1 MKTSMK
7 LLCASVM
14 LACTLGAHA
23 EVVKIGV
30 AGPLTGAQAI
40 FGKDNERGVRLAID
54 ELNASN
60 LNINGQVTKFELVS
74 EDDQA
79 DPKTGMTVAQKLV
92 DSGVKAVIGH
102 YNSGVMIPA
111 DGIYNAAHIP
121 VITGAASNPAIT
133 AAGLPYVFRLA
144 ANDNVM
150 GAQMAEF
157 AKKNLGA
164 TKVAVIDDRTAYGA
178 GVADVFVATAKKLG
192 LEVVAR
198 EFATDKSVDFTAILN
213 RIKATKPDVIFYG
226 GYYAQ
231 AASVGRQSR
240 QLALNVPML
249 GGDGICSVELPKLA
263 GGTLDGRGYCAQGGL
278 PLEQLAKGPEF
289 ASRYLKAFG
298 NKADIYSPAFYSA
311 TMLVADAMKRANSTD
326 PEKFVPL
333 LKKDSFSTLIGTVR
347 FDASGEWVDA
357 PVTLYK
363 IADGK
368 LNQIRQ

>member
-1 MKTSMK
+1 MKMQLK
-7 LLCASVM
+7 SVFALSA
-14 LACTLGAHA
+14 LAFAVAAHA

-30 AGPLTGAQAI
+30 AGPLTGAQAL

-54 ELNASN
+54 DLNASN
-60 LNINGQVTKFELVS
+60 LKINGQSVKFELLS

-79 DPKTGMTVAQKLV
+79 DPKTGMSIAQKLV

-111 DGIYNAAHIP
+111 DSIYNNAHIP

-150 GAQMAEF
+150 GARMAEF
-157 AKKNLGA
+157 AHDQLKAK
-164 TKVAVIDDRTAYGA
+164 KVAVIDDRTAYGS

-192 LEVVAR
+192 MTVTTR

-213 RIKATKPDVIFYG
+213 KIKGTKPDAVFYG

-231 AASVGRQSR
+231 AATVGRQSR
-240 QLALNVPML
+240 QLALDAPIL

-263 GGTLDGRGYCAQGGL
+263 GGALDGRGYCAQGGL

-289 ASRYLKAFG
+289 AARYTKEFG
-298 NKADIYSPAFYSA
+298 GKADIYSPAFYSA

-333 LKKDSFSTLIGTVR
+333 LKKDAFSTLVGAVR
-347 FDASGEWVDA
+347 FDSSGEWVNA

-363 IADGK
+363 IVDGK

>member
-1 MKTSMK
+1 MKTQFKSAFA
-7 LLCASVM
+7 LSVFFS
-14 LACTLGAHA
+14 AIVVHA

-30 AGPLTGAQAI
+30 AGPLTGAQAL

-54 ELNASN
+54 DLNASN
-60 LNINGQVTKFELVS
+60 LKINGQLVKFELIS

-79 DPKTGMTVAQKLV
+79 DPKTGMSIAQKLV

-111 DGIYNAAHIP
+111 DQIYNNARIP
-121 VITGAASNPAIT
+121 VITGAASNPAVT

-150 GAQMAEF
+150 GARMAEF
-157 AKKNLGA
+157 ARKELKA
-164 TKVAVIDDRTAYGA
+164 DKVAVIDDRTAYGA
-178 GVADVFVATAKKLG
+178 GVADVFVETAKKLG
-192 LEVVAR
+192 MSITTR

-213 RIKATKPDVIFYG
+213 KIKATKPDVIFYG

-231 AASVGRQSR
+231 AATVGRQSR
-240 QLALNVPML
+240 QLALTVPIL

-263 GGTLDGRGYCAQGGL
+263 GGALDGRGYCAQGGL
-278 PLEQLAKGPEF
+278 PLEQLEKGPEF
-289 ASRYLKAFG
+289 AARYTKEFG
-298 NKADIYSPAFYSA
+298 SKPDIYSPAFYSA
-311 TMLVADAMKRANSTD
+311 TILVSDAMKRANSTD

-333 LKKDSFSTLIGTVR
+333 LKKDAFSTLVGAVR
-347 FDASGEWVDA
+347 FDASGEWANA

>member
-7 LLCASVM
+7 FLCASLM
-14 LACTLGAHA
+14 FAIATGARA

-30 AGPLTGAQAI
+30 AGPLTGAQAV
-40 FGKDNERGVRLAID
+40 FGKDNERGVRMAID
-54 ELNASN
+54 ELNASK
-60 LNINGQVTKFELVS
+60 LSIHGQAVTFELIS

-79 DPKTGMTVAQKLV
+79 DPKTGMSVAQKLV

-111 DGIYNAAHIP
+111 DRIYDAAHIP

-150 GAQMAEF
+150 GARMAEF

-164 TKVAVIDDRTAYGA
+164 TKVAVIDDRTAYGS

-192 LEVVAR
+192 LEITTR
-198 EFATDKSVDFTAILN
+198 EFATDKSVDFTAVLN
-213 RIKATKPDVIFYG
+213 RIKATKPDAVFYG

-231 AASVGRQSR
+231 ASAVGRQSR
-240 QLALNVPML
+240 QLALNVPIL

-278 PLEQLAKGPEF
+278 PLEQLANGPAF
-289 ASRYLKAFG
+289 AARYMKEFG

-311 TMLVADAMKRANSTD
+311 TMLVADAMKRANSTN

-333 LKKDSFSTLIGTVR
+333 LKKDSFSTLLGTVR
-347 FDASGEWVDA
+347 FDSSGEWVDA

-368 LNQIRQ
+368 LNQIPQ